1 VDLSHITWRK
11 SRRSGNGPNCV
22 EIAMADVHAA
32 DKREAEAEPLFLI
45 RDSKNPDGAVL
56 AFAPAEWSAFI
67 SRIKSGEFDHLV

>member
-1 VDLSHITWRK
+1 
-11 SRRSGNGPNCV
+11 
-22 EIAMADVHAA
+22 MADVHAA